1 MSDLGRVVV
10 LAGGLSHE
18 RDVSLRSGR
27 RVAEALRGVGVE
39 VDVLDADAGLLPGL
53 ALDRPAAVFPLLHGA
68 QGEDGAVRGVLELLR
83 LPYVGATPAAS
94 RTAFDKPV
102 ARALVAAVGLA
113 VPEGVVLPHSTFREL
128 GAATLLDAIVAR
140 IGLPLVVKPARG
152 GSALGCAVVRDPADL
167 PAAMVSCFAYGED
180 ALVEGYV
187 TGTEVAVSVVDTGS
201 GPVALPAVEIVP
213 DGGMYDYEA
222 RYTAG
227 ETEFFVPA
235 RLDRAA
241 TSAVADV
248 AVQAHRVLGLRDV
261 SRTDLIVDEAGRPWF
276 LEANVAPGMTE
287 TSLLPQSVVAAGLDL
302 GVLARDL
309 LHLAVARSADVG
321 GPVGPV
327 G

>member
-39 VDVLDADAGLLPGL
+39 VDVLDADSGLLPGL

-152 GSALGCAVVRDPADL
+152 GSALGCAVVRDPVDL

-235 RLDRAA
+235 RLDPAA

-248 AVQAHRVLGLRDV
+248 AVRAHRVLGLRDV

-321 GPVGPV
+321 GPAGPA